1 VQAARPPPY
10 QLVQNKIEK
19 KQMKMNLSST
29 VFGGPRLFSLMLA
42 AAALSSPA
50 AAESIDQIK
59 AEVTAATAPVTQWDG
74 PTTGPKADKGKFVI
88 YIADTQ
94 TNAGSAGTAAGA
106 KEAAEALGWK
116 FQLLDGQ
123 NTATGMGSAL
133 EQAIALKPDGLILGS
148 FPAERFTDL
157 FKRAAGQGI
166 KIVTWHSAAAP
177 GPIAG
182 APEVFW
188 NISTDPYAIANTAG
202 KYAVAHS
209 NGKANAVLLTDLQ
222 FPIVV
227 TKTKGEHDGITAC
240 DTCKVLSQ
248 ENAPYTEISQR
259 MPSLMSALLQRYGD
273 KLGYVLAF
281 NDLYFD
287 FSVPTLR
294 ANGVPPDGKPHL
306 ISAGDGSVSAY
317 ERIRKGEYQIGTVP
331 EPLNMHGWQAVDE
344 LNRAFHGEKPSG
356 YITKVHL
363 VTKENINADGGDKN
377 SFDPGNGYRD
387 QYKKIWGVN

>member
-1 VQAARPPPY
+1 MTA
-10 QLVQNKIEK
+10 
-19 KQMKMNLSST
+19 NLRSICLSG
-29 VFGGPRLFSLMLA
+29 VRLFGVMLA
-42 AAALSSPA
+42 AGAMSLPA
-50 AAESIDQIK
+50 SAESLEQIK
-59 AEVTAATAPVTQWDG
+59 AEAAAATAPVTQWDG

-94 TNAGSAGTAAGA
+94 TNAGSSGTALGA
-106 KEAAEALGWK
+106 KEAAAALGWK

-123 NTATGMGSAL
+123 NTATGQTSAL

-157 FKRAAGQGI
+157 FKRASAAGI

-209 NGKANAVLLTDLQ
+209 NGTANAVLLTDKQ
-222 FPIVV
+222 YPIVV
-227 TKTKGEHDGITAC
+227 TKTKGESDGITAC
-240 DTCKVLSQ
+240 DTCKVLSE

-259 MPSLMSALLQRYGD
+259 MPSLASALLQRYGD
-273 KLGYVLAF
+273 KLGYILAF

-294 ANGVPPDGKPHL
+294 SAGIAQDAKPFL

-356 YITKVHL
+356 YTTKVHL
-363 VTKENINADGGDKN
+363 VTKDNINADGGDKN

>member
-1 VQAARPPPY
+1 
-10 QLVQNKIEK
+10 
-19 KQMKMNLSST
+19 MSMNLRSK
-29 VFGGPRLFSLMLA
+29 VLAGAGLFGLA
-42 AAALSSPA
+42 LAGGAPALPA
-50 AAESIDQIK
+50 SAESLDQIK
-59 AEVTAATAPVTQWDG
+59 AESDAATAPVTKWDG
-74 PTTGPKADKGKFVI
+74 PTTGPKAEKGKFVI
-88 YIADTQ
+88 YLADTQ

-106 KEAAEALGWK
+106 KEAATALGWK

-123 NTATGMGSAL
+123 NTATGESSVL
-133 EQAIALKPDGLILGS
+133 EQAIALKPDGLIIGS

-157 FKRAAGQGI
+157 FKRAAAQGI

-177 GPIAG
+177 GPIDG

-209 NGKANAVLLTDLQ
+209 NGTANAVLLTDKQ
-222 FPIVV
+222 YPIVI
-227 TKTKGEHDGITAC
+227 TKTKGESDGITAC
-240 DTCKVLSQ
+240 DTCKVLSE

-259 MPSLMSALLQRYGD
+259 MPSLMSALLQRYSD

-294 ANGVPPDGKPHL
+294 SNGIAVDAKPHL

-331 EPLNMHGWQAVDE
+331 EPLNLHGWQAVDE

-356 YITKVHL
+356 YVTKVHL
-363 VTKENINADGGDKN
+363 VTKDNINADGGDKN
-377 SFDPGNGYRD
+377 TFDPGNGYRD
-387 QYKKIWGVN
+387 AYKKIWGVN

>member
-1 VQAARPPPY
+1 
-10 QLVQNKIEK
+10 
-19 KQMKMNLSST
+19 MKTTLKSTFLSSI
-29 VFGGPRLFSLMLA
+29 GAFSLLLA
-42 AAALSSPA
+42 AGALALPA
-50 AAESIDQIK
+50 AAESLDQIK
-59 AEVTAATAPVTQWDG
+59 AEAAAATAPVTQWDG

-88 YIADTQ
+88 YLADTQ

-106 KEAAEALGWK
+106 KEATGALGWK

-123 NTATGMGSAL
+123 NTATGQSAAL
-133 EQAIALKPDGLILGS
+133 EQAIALKPDGIILGS
-148 FPAERFTDL
+148 FPVERFTDL
-157 FKRAAGQGI
+157 IKRAGAAGI
-166 KIVTWHSAAAP
+166 KIVSWHSAAAP
-177 GPIAG
+177 GPVAG
-182 APEVFW
+182 APDLFW

-209 NGKANAVLLTDLQ
+209 NGTAQAVLLTDGQ
-222 FPIVV
+222 YPIVV
-227 TKTKGEHDGITAC
+227 TKTKGESDGISAC

-259 MPSLMSALLQRYGD
+259 MPSLMGALLQRYGD
-273 KLGYVLAF
+273 NLGYVLAF

-294 ANGVPPDGKPHL
+294 SNGIAADAKPFL

-331 EPLNMHGWQAVDE
+331 EPLNMHGWQAIDE

-363 VTKENINADGGDKN
+363 VTKDNINADGGDKN

>member
-1 VQAARPPPY
+1 
-10 QLVQNKIEK
+10 
-19 KQMKMNLSST
+19 MNGKLRTT
-29 VFGGPRLFSLMLA
+29 VLAGAGLITLTLA
-42 AAALSSPA
+42 AGALWAPA
-50 AAESIDQIK
+50 AAESLDQIK
-59 AEVTAATAPVTQWDG
+59 AESAAATAPVTQWDG
-74 PTTGPKADKGKFVI
+74 PTAGPKADKGKFVV

-106 KEAAEALGWK
+106 KEAAAALGWK

-123 NTATGMGSAL
+123 NTATGEQAAL

-157 FKRAAGQGI
+157 FKRAAAQGI

-182 APEVFW
+182 SPEVFW

-209 NGKANAVLLTDLQ
+209 NGTANAVLLTDNQ

-227 TKTKGEHDGITAC
+227 TKTKGESDGITAC
-240 DTCKVLSQ
+240 DTCKVLSE
-248 ENAPYTEISQR
+248 ENAPYTQISQR

-294 ANGVPPDGKPHL
+294 SNGVAVDAKPHL

-331 EPLNMHGWQAVDE
+331 EPLNLHGWQAIDE

-356 YITKVHL
+356 YVTKVHL
-363 VTKENINADGGDKN
+363 VTKDNINADGGDKN

-387 QYKKIWGVN
+387 QYKKIWGVE

>member
-1 VQAARPPPY
+1 MIASGAWSR
-10 QLVQNKIEK
+10 
-19 KQMKMNLSST
+19 
-29 VFGGPRLFSLMLA
+29 
-42 AAALSSPA
+42 PA
-50 AAESIDQIK
+50 AAESLDQIK
-59 AEVTAATAPVTQWDG
+59 AESDAATEPVTKWEG
-74 PTTGPKADKGKFVI
+74 PTTGPKAEKGKFVI
-88 YIADTQ
+88 YLADTQ
-94 TNAGSAGTAAGA
+94 TNAGSSGTAAGA
-106 KEAAEALGWK
+106 KEAAAAIGWK

-123 NTATGMGSAL
+123 NTATGEQSAL

-148 FPAERFTDL
+148 LPVERFTDL
-157 FKRAAGQGI
+157 LARAAAAGI
-166 KIVTWHSAAAP
+166 KIVTWHAAATP
-177 GPIAG
+177 GPIAS
-182 APEVFW
+182 APQVFW

-209 NGKANAVLLTDLQ
+209 NGTANAVLLTDNQ
-222 FPIVV
+222 YPIVV
-227 TKTKGEHDGITAC
+227 TKTKGESDGITAC
-240 DTCKVLSQ
+240 ATCKVLSE

-259 MPSLMSALLQRYGD
+259 MPSLMSAILQRNGG

-294 ANGVPPDGKPHL
+294 SNGIAADEKPYL
-306 ISAGDGSVSAY
+306 ISAGDGSISAY

-331 EPLNMHGWQAVDE
+331 EPLNLHGWQAIDE

>member
-1 VQAARPPPY
+1 
-10 QLVQNKIEK
+10 
-19 KQMKMNLSST
+19 MNRNLRSP
-29 VFGGPRLFSLMLA
+29 VLAGAGLLSLMIA
-42 AAALSSPA
+42 SGAWSRPA
-50 AAESIDQIK
+50 AAESLDQIK
-59 AEVTAATAPVTQWDG
+59 AESDAATEPVTKWEG
-74 PTTGPKADKGKFVI
+74 PTTGPKAEKGKFVI
-88 YIADTQ
+88 YLADTQ
-94 TNAGSAGTAAGA
+94 TNAGSSGTAAGA
-106 KEAAEALGWK
+106 KEAAAAIGWK

-123 NTATGMGSAL
+123 NTATGEQSAL

-148 FPAERFTDL
+148 LPVERFTDL
-157 FKRAAGQGI
+157 LARAAAAGI
-166 KIVTWHSAAAP
+166 KIVTWHAAATP
-177 GPIAG
+177 GPIAS
-182 APEVFW
+182 APQVFW

-209 NGKANAVLLTDLQ
+209 NGTANAVLLTDNQ
-222 FPIVV
+222 YPIVV
-227 TKTKGEHDGITAC
+227 TKTKGESDGITAC
-240 DTCKVLSQ
+240 ATCKVLSE

-259 MPSLMSALLQRYGD
+259 MPSLMSAILQRNGG

-294 ANGVPPDGKPHL
+294 SNGIAADEKPYL
-306 ISAGDGSVSAY
+306 ISAGDGSISAY

-331 EPLNMHGWQAVDE
+331 EPLNLHGWQAIDE

>member
-1 VQAARPPPY
+1 
-10 QLVQNKIEK
+10 
-19 KQMKMNLSST
+19 MNVNLRST
-29 VFGGPRLFSLMLA
+29 VLAGAGLISLMLA
-42 AAALSSPA
+42 AGVTRPA
-50 AAESIDQIK
+50 AAESLDQIK
-59 AEVTAATAPVTQWDG
+59 AESAAATAPVTQWDG
-74 PTTGPKADKGKFVI
+74 PTTGPKADKGKFVV

-106 KEAAEALGWK
+106 KEAAAALGWK

-123 NTATGMGSAL
+123 NTATGEQSAL

-148 FPAERFTDL
+148 FPAERF
-157 FKRAAGQGI
+157 KRAATQGI

-182 APEVFW
+182 SPEVFW

-209 NGKANAVLLTDLQ
+209 NGTANAVLLTDNQ

-227 TKTKGEHDGITAC
+227 TKTKGESDGITAC
-240 DTCKVLSQ
+240 STCKVLSE

-294 ANGVPPDGKPHL
+294 SNGVAPDAKPHL

-331 EPLNMHGWQAVDE
+331 EPLNMHGWQAIDE

-356 YITKVHL
+356 YVTKVHL

-377 SFDPGNGYRD
+377 SFDPGNSYRD
-387 QYKKIWGVN
+387 QYKKIWGVQ

>member
-1 VQAARPPPY
+1 MTA
-10 QLVQNKIEK
+10 
-19 KQMKMNLSST
+19 NLRSICLSG
-29 VFGGPRLFSLMLA
+29 VRLFGVMLA
-42 AAALSSPA
+42 AGAMSLPA
-50 AAESIDQIK
+50 SAESLEQIK
-59 AEVTAATAPVTQWDG
+59 AEAAAATAPVTQWDG

-94 TNAGSAGTAAGA
+94 TNAGSSGTAIGA
-106 KEAAEALGWK
+106 KEAAAALGWK

-123 NTATGMGSAL
+123 NTATGQTSAL

-157 FKRAAGQGI
+157 FKRASAAGI

-209 NGKANAVLLTDLQ
+209 NGTANAVLLTDKQ
-222 FPIVV
+222 YPIVV
-227 TKTKGEHDGITAC
+227 TKTKGESDGITAC
-240 DTCKVLSQ
+240 DTCKVLSE

-259 MPSLMSALLQRYGD
+259 MPSLASALLQRYGD
-273 KLGYVLAF
+273 KLGYILAF

-294 ANGVPPDGKPHL
+294 SAGIAQDAKPFL
-306 ISAGDGSVSAY
+306 ISVGDGSVSAY

-356 YITKVHL
+356 YTTKVHL
-363 VTKENINADGGDKN
+363 VTKDNINADGGDKN